1 MYYILKKCILIFAVF
16 FLLINGLFAETEY
29 PAGNYWSLNAGFG
42 MSDILVDGLSY
53 QLVIDPK
60 LWLSERFM
68 IGSKTGI
75 NLSFEDETKGSNLSN
90 ILTLETQAYLRWNFL
105 KLGRNPLRT
114 INFFVQGGLGVL
126 ASYRGKDN
134 PFDDVTLT
142 RGSFLAEG
150 SAGVTIP
157 LSNRWHIEPSFRAGY
172 PHIMGGAVT
181 AGYKFPLR
189 QRTVFQTLP
198 ARTEVIQ
205 IIRGIPPNEII
216 SRIMISAVE
225 FVLFGPDIGRYNI
238 GIDNDAMGLNELI
251 LNHTA
256 DLLRQNP
263 NLRARIEGHANPITT
278 DPNEADELMTL
289 SAMRSYAVADQLK
302 ARGIRDEQMVVIS
315 FGGTRTVTSDQD
327 IWNRNRRVEII
338 IILVD
343 TN

>member
-1 MYYILKKCILIFAVF
+1 MYYFNKKCVLFTAVFILI
-16 FLLINGLFAETEY
+16 INGLFAYDEF

-53 QLVIDPK
+53 QFIIDPK
-60 LWLSERFM
+60 LWLSPMFM
-68 IGSKTGI
+68 IGSKTGV
-75 NLSFEDETKGSNLSN
+75 NLSFEDKNDNNKLSN
-90 ILTLETQAYLRWNFL
+90 ILTLETQAYFRWNFL
-105 KLGRNPLRT
+105 RLGHNPLRK
-114 INFFVQGGLGVL
+114 INLFVQGGLGVL

-142 RGSFLAEG
+142 RGSLLAEG

-172 PHIMGGAVT
+172 PHIMGGAIT
-181 AGYKFPLR
+181 AGYKFPLK
-189 QRTVFQTLP
+189 QRTVYQNLP

-225 FVLFGPDIGRYNI
+225 FVLFGPDIGRYNV
-238 GIDNDAMGLNELI
+238 GIDNDAVALNELI

-263 NLRARIEGHANPITT
+263 NFRARIEGHANPITE

-289 SAMRSYAVADQLK
+289 SAIRSHAVADQLK
-302 ARGIRDEQMVVIS
+302 SRGIRDEQMVVIS
-315 FGGTRTVTSDQD
+315 FGGTRTVTSDHD

-338 IILVD
+338 IIQVD